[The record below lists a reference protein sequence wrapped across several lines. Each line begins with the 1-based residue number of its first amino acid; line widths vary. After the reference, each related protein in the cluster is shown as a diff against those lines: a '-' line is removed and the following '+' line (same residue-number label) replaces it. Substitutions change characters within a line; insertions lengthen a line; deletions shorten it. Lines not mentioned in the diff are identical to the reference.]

1 MFQSRTPV
9 HRSDILAS
17 LVIQGIQV
25 LDGHPAGRALRLKP
39 HAGLP
44 AVRELDAGRLEGS
57 PKPFQRLSISSGTP
71 NLEIVDRIPV
81 NAGPLGQLANA
92 PIEKPTGSP
101 HLC

>member
-9 HRSDILAS
+9 HRADILAS

-39 HAGLP
+39 RAGLP
-44 AVRELDAGRLEGS
+44 AVRELDAGRFEGS

-71 NLEIVDRIPV
+71 NLEIVDRIP
-81 NAGPLGQLANA
+81 AGPLGQLANA
-92 PIEKPTGSP
+92 RRRAAPSAPKP
-101 HLC
+101 